1 MIRAVRNLGRAFA
14 IVRILGRHGAA
25 FVVDPLALPGPARWA
40 FAVAAG
46 KAAADAKDLRRGQ
59 RLAAAA
65 QELGPSFIKLGQ
77 ALSTRPDIVGDDVA
91 DDLSQLRDRLPPFA
105 GSEARAMI
113 EAQLEAR
120 VEEIF
125 ASFDDTPL
133 AAASIA
139 QVHAATLPGGGE
151 VAVKVLRPGIEA
163 RFARD
168 ADFFQ
173 WVAEMLEWLRPDLR
187 RLEPVKVVATFRA
200 GIDAEMDLRLEA
212 AAASELGEAFAD
224 DPDFRVPE
232 IDWQRTQKRVMTAE
246 RVHGVPI
253 GDRAAL
259 AAAGRDPDAV
269 VRNVLTAFL
278 RQAFRDGFFHA
289 DLHHGNLFVDENNAV
304 IAVDFGIMGRL
315 DKLTR
320 RFVAELL
327 LAFLAGDYRR
337 AAEIHFEAGYVPR
350 GKSVEEFA
358 QACRSI
364 GKPLFERPA
373 TDVSVAR
380 LLARLFEVTESFDMR
395 TQPQLLLLQ
404 KTMMVVEGLCRSVAP
419 HADLWGIADEV
430 LRDWAT
436 KNLGV
441 QARAMDAA
449 EEFAGAM
456 RRIPRLVEQAELAAG
471 AIAGDGVRIHPAVD
485 EAMRNVRDGPRATGR
500 RSAIPVNTVLFA
512 VIAVLAVVL
521 LTQLFG

>member
-1 MIRAVRNLGRAFA
+1 M
-14 IVRILGRHGAA
+14 
-25 FVVDPLALPGPARWA
+25 
-40 FAVAAG
+40 
-46 KAAADAKDLRRGQ
+46 
-59 RLAAAA
+59 
-65 QELGPSFIKLGQ
+65 
-77 ALSTRPDIVGDDVA
+77 
-91 DDLSQLRDRLPPFA
+91 
-105 GSEARAMI
+105 
-113 EAQLEAR
+113 
-120 VEEIF
+120 
-125 ASFDDTPL
+125 
-133 AAASIA
+133 
-139 QVHAATLPGGGE
+139 
-151 VAVKVLRPGIEA
+151 LRPGIEE

-168 ADFFQ
+168 ADFFL
-173 WVAEMLEWLRPDLR
+173 WVAEVLEWLRPDLR
-187 RLEPVKVVATFRA
+187 RLEPVQVVRTFRA
-200 GIDAEMDLRLEA
+200 SIDAEMDLRLEA

-278 RQAFRDGFFHA
+278 QQAFRDGFFHA
-289 DLHHGNLFVDENNAV
+289 DLHHGNLFVDEDNAV

-315 DKLTR
+315 DKQTR

-419 HADLWGIADEV
+419 HAELWAIADEV
-430 LRDWAT
+430 LRDWAV

-456 RRIPRLVEQAELAAG
+456 RRIPRLVEKAELAAG
-471 AIAGDGVRIHPAVD
+471 AIAGDGVRMHPAVD
-485 EAMRNVRDGPRATGR
+485 DAMRAVREGPRADGR
-500 RSAIPVNTVLFA
+500 RAAIPVNTLLFA